1 MDKDCS
7 TRKRDNYWCTYPASL
22 FTALEVPSDP
32 AKVVVMVI
40 ADSLGHLR
48 LNLAITK
55 LFRSDTISSFGSVV
69 TFNLDC
75 HIYWPF
81 CLVICDPL
89 TLVLCIW
96 NSRCRNWRSRRLTNW
111 GGILPSPTSPSW
123 ASPERPVRISY
134 HKNVFLTAHL
144 VIGAVV

>member
-7 TRKRDNYWCTYPASL
+7 TRKRDNYWFTYPASL

-55 LFRSDTISSFGSVV
+55 LFRSDTIPSFGSVSQLVKRLSISTV
-69 TFNLDC
+69 TSFDLFVSLAVT
-75 HIYWPF
+75 HLLWF
-81 CLVICDPL
+81 F
-89 TLVLCIW
+89 
-96 NSRCRNWRSRRLTNW
+96 
-111 GGILPSPTSPSW
+111 
-123 ASPERPVRISY
+123 
-134 HKNVFLTAHL
+134 VFEI
-144 VIGAVV
+144 VDVEIEGAGD

>member
-7 TRKRDNYWCTYPASL
+7 TRKRDNYWFTYPASL

-75 HIYWPF
+75 HIY
-81 CLVICDPL
+81 
-89 TLVLCIW
+89 
-96 NSRCRNWRSRRLTNW
+96 
-111 GGILPSPTSPSW
+111 
-123 ASPERPVRISY
+123 
-134 HKNVFLTAHL
+134 
-144 VIGAVV
+144 

>member
-55 LFRSDTISSFGSVV
+55 LFEMIFLEHLNLEIESGLYQPTI
-69 TFNLDC
+69 
-75 HIYWPF
+75 
-81 CLVICDPL
+81 
-89 TLVLCIW
+89 
-96 NSRCRNWRSRRLTNW
+96 RR
-111 GGILPSPTSPSW
+111 
-123 ASPERPVRISY
+123 VQ
-134 HKNVFLTAHL
+134 
-144 VIGAVV
+144 